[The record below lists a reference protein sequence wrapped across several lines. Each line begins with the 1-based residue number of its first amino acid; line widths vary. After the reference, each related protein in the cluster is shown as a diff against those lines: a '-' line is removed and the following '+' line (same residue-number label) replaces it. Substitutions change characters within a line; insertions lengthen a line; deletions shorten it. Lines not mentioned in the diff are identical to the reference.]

1 MELRFLEVLR
11 YADLLLWGALLSVAL
26 ATAAGVAGLLL
37 GILCAEGQRLG
48 HRGLTWTIRAYV
60 EFIRNTPFLVQLF
73 FVFFG
78 LPSLGLRLDALS
90 AALIALVLNIAA
102 YFTEILRAGL
112 EASPAGQAEAGRALG
127 LRRWQIFL
135 LVQLRP
141 ALAKVWPAL
150 VSQFVLVFLGSAVV
164 SQISVE
170 DLTFQGQFIQSRTFR
185 AFEIY
190 LVITLL
196 YAGLAFALRRAL
208 LELGA
213 KLFPWQRRG
222 A

>member
-1 MELRFLEVLR
+1 LELRFLEVLR
-11 YADLLLWGALLSVAL
+11 YADLLLWGALLSVVL

-48 HRGLTWTIRAYV
+48 HRGLTWAIRAYV

-213 KLFPWQRRG
+213 RLFPWQRRG

>member
-11 YADLLLWGALLSVAL
+11 YADLLLWGAFLSVAL
-26 ATAAGVAGLLL
+26 AVAAGAAGLLI

-48 HRGLTWTIRAYV
+48 HRGLTWSIRAYV

-78 LPSLGLRLDALS
+78 LPSLGLRLDALT

-112 EASPAGQAEAGRALG
+112 EASPPGLAEAGRALG
-127 LRRWQIFL
+127 MRRWQIFL

-141 ALAKVWPAL
+141 AVGKVWPAL

-170 DLTFQGQFIQSRTFR
+170 DLTFQAQFIQSRTFR

-190 LVITLL
+190 LVVTLL

-208 LELGA
+208 LELGGR
-213 KLFPWQRRG
+213 LFPWQRR